1 MKQHRLKHVVL
12 GGRRCGFEEALLWH
26 QPDATWGVELAG
38 VAGLRDLIPNRSVSL
53 AAQSEDGTRF
63 MGQVM
68 VLSLGELD
76 LSDGRL
82 HLSGVDRLRTGAT

>member
-1 MKQHRLKHVVL
+1 MKQYRLKHVVL
-12 GGRRCGFEEALLWH
+12 GAGRCGFKEGFLWH
-26 QPDATWGVELAG
+26 QPNGTWGVELGG

-53 AAQSEDGTRF
+53 GAQSEDGTRF

-68 VLSLGELD
+68 VLSLGELN
-76 LSDGRL
+76 LSSGRL

>member
-1 MKQHRLKHVVL
+1 
-12 GGRRCGFEEALLWH
+12 
-26 QPDATWGVELAG
+26 
-38 VAGLRDLIPNRSVSL
+38 VSL

-76 LSDGRL
+76 LSSGRL